1 MKEVIEAKRLSE
13 EFMNLFNPVFKDKII
28 DVCLEN
34 NAWIAGGFARKI
46 AHMYFN
52 ICEDKGN
59 PVLPYQRIVDYF
71 RSGGDIDIF
80 TTSRE
85 NLDHI
90 ENIVLDQKDKNEV
103 KKDFKKSY
111 YSSPFALNFLPDQ
124 DSFIYS
130 QLKARVFHS
139 IQIVNKF
146 FFNNVKECFNSFDFT
161 NCKYAIRK
169 HKGGYTLYYSNLALE
184 DDKKGLLNICHTNSP
199 FLGNR
204 IYKYCWKHSLKVADN
219 QNNKVMLKDFCLK
232 LITKSWDKKFKFYS
246 ENTFLEYSAKN
257 LHKAKTMS
265 VEDLSLFIGK
275 INHNI
280 NIMIPQG
287 YGYYIANEIVDWAT
301 NEIQFISNENAC
313 NKL

>member
-1 MKEVIEAKRLSE
+1 MKEVIKAQRLSE
-13 EFMNLFNPVFKDKII
+13 EFINLFHPVFKDKIV

-46 AHMYFN
+46 AHLYFD
-52 ICEDKGN
+52 IRQSMTDAS
-59 PVLPYQRIVDYF
+59 VLPYQNIINYF
-71 RSGGDIDIF
+71 RQGGDIDIF
-80 TTSRE
+80 TTSKE
-85 NLDHI
+85 NLNQI
-90 ENIVLDQKDKNEV
+90 EDIVLDQKNKNEV

-111 YSSPFALNFLPDQ
+111 YSSPFALNFLPEQ
-124 DSFIYS
+124 DSWWMKGRI
-130 QLKARVFHS
+130 FHS

-146 FFNNVKECFNSFDFT
+146 FFKNVKECFKSFDFT
-161 NCKYAIRK
+161 NCKYALRK
-169 HKGGYTLYYSNLALE
+169 HKNGYTLYYSNLALE

-204 IYKYCWKHSLKVADN
+204 IYKYCWKHSLEVADN
-219 QNNKVMLKDFCLK
+219 ENNKEMLKDFCLK
-232 LITKSWDKKFKFYS
+232 LLTKSWDKKFKFYS

-301 NEIQFISNENAC
+301 NEIQFISNKNAC
-313 NKL
+313 NKF